1 MGSRPLTA
9 SSERIR
15 AALEGWLVQAG
26 GPFVLGLCGAQG
38 SGKSTLASLLTEGL
52 EDRGR
57 KVAVLSLDDLYLSRA
72 RRAERARGAHPLF
85 AVRGPPGTHDVG
97 AGISLLDA
105 LKAGHP
111 VRLPRFDKAED
122 APAPSETWPVLDGP
136 VDVVIFEGWCVGAT
150 PESPEALAPPI
161 NALEARDDPHGVWRR
176 AVNDA
181 LAGPYADLFSRID
194 RLVMLAA
201 PSFEVVRAWRTQQE
215 HDLKRRL
222 AADGRTGAHVMS
234 DADIARFI
242 QHYERLTRHMLRDMP
257 ARADLV
263 LHLDEHRRLKDAA

>member
-1 MGSRPLTA
+1 MTGSP
-9 SSERIR
+9 ERVLE
-15 AALEGWLVQAG
+15 ALDGWRSRTH
-26 GPFVLGLCGAQG
+26 GPFILGLCGSQG
-38 SGKSTLASLLTEGL
+38 SGKSTLAAVLTRRL
-52 EDRGR
+52 EDQGR
-57 KVAVLSLDDLYLSRA
+57 RVAVLSLDDLYLSRA

-85 AVRGPPGTHDVG
+85 AVRGPPGTHDVD

-122 APAPSETWPVLDGP
+122 APAPRESWAKVDGP

-150 PESPEALAPPI
+150 PETPEALAAPV
-161 NALEARDDPHGVWRR
+161 NALEAEDDPNGLWRR
-176 AVNDA
+176 TVNDA
-181 LAGPYADLFSRID
+181 LAGPYAELFSRMD
-194 RLVMLAA
+194 RLVMLVA
-201 PSFEVVRAWRTQQE
+201 PSFDVVRAWRTQQE

-222 AADGRTGAHVMS
+222 AAEGRTGAHVMS

-257 ARADLV
+257 GRADLV
-263 LHLDEHRRLKDAA
+263 LHLDENRRLKDAA